1 MVVYVSH
8 KINKNPKTLARA
20 KRIVSRL
27 EFKYP
32 LDSFYC
38 PEIALYHLIE
48 KDVDVDFLLEKQKDF
63 MDLCDKMIVASDL
76 CKSVKK
82 ELDYADLIEIEVEWL
97 EYYKH

>member
-20 KRIVSRL
+20 KKIVSRL

-48 KDVDVDFLLEKQKDF
+48 KDVDADFLLEKQKDF
-63 MDLCDKMIVASDL
+63 MDLCDKMIVIGNL
-76 CKSVKK
+76 CNNIKR
-82 ELDYADLIEIEVEWL
+82 ELDYADLIGMEVEWF
-97 EYYKH
+97 EVERP